1 MKTSKCRTFFVAF
14 SLLLVVAALLAIGI
28 VTAKAG
34 ANTIDNI
41 LPDGGLRYTRLDTL
55 TAVSSS
61 DKAESADPEAFAD
74 LSTLELLNR
83 VLSFEDVGGYVM
95 FKSTRT
101 YTETDVTHIAK
112 DNAFLALVA
121 REDYADVL
129 ELFAA
134 SRQDGENIG
143 AIASE
148 ALPYVTLHPMT
159 LAALRGRTLTPE
171 FACYIRT
178 ALDTV
183 GLTEK

>member
-1 MKTSKCRTFFVAF
+1 MKASKCRTFFVTL
-14 SLLLVVAALLAIGI
+14 SVLLIAAALLAIGI
-28 VTAKAG
+28 VTANAG
-34 ANTIDNI
+34 IDTIDTV
-41 LPDGGLRYTRLDTL
+41 LPEGGLRYTRLDTL

-61 DKAESADPEAFAD
+61 DKTEKTDTAAFAD

-101 YTETDVTHIAK
+101 YTETDVAHIAK
-112 DNAFLALVA
+112 DDAFLALVA

-159 LAALRGRTLTPE
+159 VEALRGRALTPE
-171 FACYIRT
+171 FVSYIRT